1 MESWG
6 PAWSGAIGGVLAT
19 WLCAAWAKWVPSVCN
34 RKGAN
39 TLLRQNRIGIVLAN
53 LVFFAGL
60 CLAIAVYA
68 LDYFSNN
75 DWRGFALGAG
85 FAFTAPVV
93 VLPLC
98 AFIAGRAPREA
109 LVAFAISKKTPMV
122 VLYFLF
128 VFGAVMLVAA
138 VTSLL
143 ST

>member
-6 PAWSGAIGGVLAT
+6 PALSGVIGGVLAT

-34 RKGAN
+34 RNDAN

-53 LVFFAGL
+53 LVCFAGL

-68 LDYFSNN
+68 LDYFPNN

-85 FAFTAPVV
+85 FAFSSPVL

-98 AFIAGRAPREA
+98 ASIAGRAPREA
-109 LVAFAISKKTPMV
+109 LVAFAISQKTPMA
-122 VLYFLF
+122 VLHFIF
-128 VFGAVMLVAA
+128 VLGTVMLVAA

-143 ST
+143 SI